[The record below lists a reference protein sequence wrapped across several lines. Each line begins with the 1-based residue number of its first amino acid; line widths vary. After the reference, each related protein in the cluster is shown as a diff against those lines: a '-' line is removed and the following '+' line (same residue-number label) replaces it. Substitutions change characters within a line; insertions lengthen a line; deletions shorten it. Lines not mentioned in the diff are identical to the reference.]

1 MRRIRKPKLFD
12 FESDESINLYDTFQS
27 AYKEM
32 TALSLSPADIS
43 KLVHTKHLSDILH
56 VPITEIAAL
65 VVIVNRHE
73 IKNMV
78 SEVEVVNFLRTVLCL
93 KPNEIRLAMKELK
106 KMGLIVN
113 FKDNATIY
121 FYPARNV
128 AEAIDG
134 NSVGY
139 FKNLQPKGL
148 ERLLDYWASTILDST
163 HITMDEIETAIEDIM
178 DNNTNLTLVKYMKPL
193 SKFRTFHEQS
203 TVLSICCNALFNGRP
218 FSLEIWERRSCFS
231 RFQLASM
238 REEIHSS
245 SWKPMVDGYV
255 RYAGGGYI
263 QDNINLE
270 LTEKGYS
277 YFFKDM
283 DAQVLKVMR
292 RKTRHTSLP
301 ITPHKSI
308 KPIDLYFN
316 DDFQDELDVLEQ
328 LLYPKTFK
336 RYQQE
341 ISKNSRMSG
350 LTFLLHGSAG
360 TGKTEL
366 VYNLAKKTKRD
377 IVKIQVTD
385 ITSKWVGQSEQNLM
399 RVFTDYRLLLEN
411 GSPAPILFLNE
422 CDQLINK
429 RVNIKGSVDTMS
441 NALQNIFLEQMETF
455 PGILIGTTNLSKNM
469 DSAFERRWTYKIAF
483 EKPNRSTQGRIWKSH
498 LPDFSMEAIE
508 TLIQQYD
515 FSPAEI
521 NNVIRRFQVNQ
532 LLFPKQNDIRTLLK
546 MCKNETFQDQTSK
559 SIGFGI

>member
-1 MRRIRKPKLFD
+1 MRRIRKPNLFD
-12 FESDESINLYDTFQS
+12 FESDDTINLYDTFQS

-32 TALSLSPADIS
+32 TTLGLAPVDIG
-43 KLVHTKHLSDILH
+43 KLVHTKHLSDLLFIP
-56 VPITEIAAL
+56 VTEIAAL
-65 VVIVNRHE
+65 VVIVIRHE
-73 IKNMV
+73 VKNMV
-78 SEVEVVNFLRTVLCL
+78 SEVEVVNFLRTVLSL
-93 KPNEIRLAMKELK
+93 KPNEIRLDMKELK

-121 FYPARNV
+121 FYPARNL
-128 AEAIDG
+128 AEAIDS
-134 NSVGY
+134 NCVRY
-139 FKNLQPKGL
+139 FRNLLPKGL
-148 ERLLDYWASTILDST
+148 ERLLDYWASSILDSI
-163 HITMDEIETAIEDIM
+163 HIGQDEIETSVEEIM
-178 DNNTNLTLVKYMKPL
+178 DNNPNLTLVKYMKPL

-203 TVLSICCNALFNGRP
+203 TLLSICCNALFNARP
-218 FSLEIWERRSCFS
+218 FALNTWERSSCFS

-238 REEIHSS
+238 REEINNS

-263 QDNINLE
+263 QDSINLE
-270 LTEKGYS
+270 LTEKGYC
-277 YFFKDM
+277 YFFKEM

-292 RKTRHTSLP
+292 RKTRHISLP

-316 DDFQDELDVLEQ
+316 DEFQDELTVLEQ
-328 LLYPKTFK
+328 LLTQKTFK
-336 RYQQE
+336 RYKQE
-341 ISKNSRMSG
+341 ISKNSRMLG
-350 LTFLLHGSAG
+350 LTVLLYGTAG

-399 RVFTDYRLLLEN
+399 RVFNDYRILLEN

-429 RVNIKGSVDTMS
+429 RVNIQGSVDTMS

-455 PGILIGTTNLSKNM
+455 PGIMIGTTNLIKSM
-469 DSAFERRWTYKIAF
+469 DHAFERRWIYKIAF
-483 EKPNRSTQGRIWKSH
+483 EKPNRIIQGKIWKSH
-498 LPDFSMEAIE
+498 LPDFSVEAVD
-508 TLIQQYD
+508 TLIQQFD

-521 NNVIRRFQVNQ
+521 NNVIKRFQVNQ
-532 LLFPKQNDIRTLLK
+532 LLFPKHADIKTLLR